1 MHRISDIRMGG
12 VSTRNLRM
20 FRKLCGDDTLK
31 NVVIVTS
38 MWGKIAR
45 EEGRVREKELAS
57 DDKFF
62 KPILDQGG
70 RMLRH
75 YNTEKS
81 ARSIL
86 KSLIRNRPKAL
97 DIQVQLV
104 DRGMNLEQTAAGEE
118 LQRELLE
125 QKKRLLRE
133 LEDTKEEMRQAIEEH
148 DFRSKKEL
156 EDAQNQLKWEIE
168 RVEGNSRDMES
179 RFREER
185 ARLEQ
190 EFAERARRDE
200 EMIEEHRRQI
210 REYEDRLRDAHASQ
224 SEKEN
229 MGREI
234 AGMRQEIERLSRDR
248 GGGCVVQ

>member
-31 NVVIVTS
+31 NVVIVTN
-38 MWGKIAR
+38 MWGKVTEQEGNAR
-45 EEGRVREKELAS
+45 EKQLAS
-57 DDKFF
+57 GDMFF

-70 RMLRH
+70 HMARH
-75 YNTEKS
+75 YNTKKS
-81 ARSIL
+81 VRAIL
-86 KSLIRNRPKAL
+86 KSLIRNHPMAL

-104 DRGMNLEQTAAGEE
+104 DRHMNLEHTAAGEE
-118 LQRELLE
+118 LQREFLE
-125 QKKRLLRE
+125 QKRRLMRE
-133 LEDTKEEMRQAIEEH
+133 LEDTKEEMRQAIAEH
-148 DFRSKKEL
+148 DSRSKKEL

-168 RVEGNSRDMES
+168 RVEANSRDMES
-179 RFREER
+179 NFRGER
-185 ARLEQ
+185 ERLEQ

-224 SEKEN
+224 SEREN

-234 AGMRQEIERLSRDR
+234 ANMRQEIERLSRDR
-248 GGGCVVQ
+248 GGGCVIQ